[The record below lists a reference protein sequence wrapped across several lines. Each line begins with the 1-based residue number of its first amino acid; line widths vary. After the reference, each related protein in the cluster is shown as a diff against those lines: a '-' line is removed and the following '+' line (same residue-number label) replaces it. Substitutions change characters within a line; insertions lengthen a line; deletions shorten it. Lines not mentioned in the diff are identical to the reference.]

1 MDIAFGTTGKSMSPA
16 IYREKAMQSSV
27 FIKLKSVNLRRQK
40 ENIIKI
46 KY

>member
-1 MDIAFGTTGKSMSPA
+1 MDIAFGTTGKSMSQA

-27 FIKLKSVNLRRQK
+27 FTKLKSVHLRRRK